1 MTIQLCK
8 TCIQKGSR
16 WPRID
21 LKQTQRDSYIPS
33 LFLKIYS
40 DRCFIEFFTAGMFIH
55 VFINAKFKFC
65 SLTINFLKK
74 TTTSF
79 YIVILKQTNKK
90 KNFHVRKMRYNNTN
104 LYFIPLTLL
113 CLIHLLTSWKELS
126 ACSNFSLWHIIL
138 SYVSHQEPKVTRK
151 KENWHCNLAPY
162 K

>member
-79 YIVILKQTNKK
+79 YIVILKQTNKQK
-90 KNFHVRKMRYNNTN
+90 TSMWERWDTIIQIFTLFHSLFYVLSTCWPHGKSYQ
-104 LYFIPLTLL
+104 LAQISVSD
-113 CLIHLLTSWKELS
+113 TSFWVMS
-126 ACSNFSLWHIIL
+126 
-138 SYVSHQEPKVTRK
+138 VTRNQK
-151 KENWHCNLAPY
+151 
-162 K
+162 